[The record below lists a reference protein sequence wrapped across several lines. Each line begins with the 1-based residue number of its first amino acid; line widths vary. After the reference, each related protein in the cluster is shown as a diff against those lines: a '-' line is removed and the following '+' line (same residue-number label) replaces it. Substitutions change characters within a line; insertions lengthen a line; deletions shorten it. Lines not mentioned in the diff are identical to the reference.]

1 MSTVQNLLESIDL
14 GPIEIDANIKLVH
27 EAILIAGGDK
37 ESGSQYAIS
46 YNNIS
51 SNPAIAAVM
60 DEIVS
65 KVDWSKNASLRN
77 VDASHESTLRQC
89 VYYIACIIKPLAIAL
104 RDMVKQTHDQQAYAG
119 MSELVKFQSSIHK
132 GLTLTQLTE
141 IGYASWIA
149 AIEVC
154 TATRHQT
161 SIDEDYGAQA
171 ELNEL
176 WNGIYLKFK
185 DVREI
190 VLEVLHAAN
199 VSMNENS
206 PSIDTAAQWLL
217 LWNVLKYDIFGAN
230 QKGASWYNPGDSL
243 TVMMYKYTKYMLSN
257 TDQARQLKK
266 DSDTQYILDENH
278 IVVKDMANLGKND
291 SQLTILNEDTDFTC
305 YCYYKIYAIDG
316 LSKYSFEDP
325 IGRLVYRIVAA
336 VSNHVGLTSVKLPN
350 SKDSAAKLAADIKQK
365 FASFATSSTA
375 KALRLRLALI
385 EALESFED
393 KIPGDA
399 NEFGNWF
406 MDLNGQSNPNARDNL
421 KQAIQAIRR
430 DILYVGSSQV
440 NGQTMNHESVA
451 ATMLASPV
459 VTIGHADVTDRN
471 KSDDLNEAGK
481 LTSSCFKFKD
491 NELQIVYDPS
501 SMKSL
506 GADSMVSSVVP
517 EGAYQIDTIQ
527 SADIPKVYDNY
538 VSSVLVP
545 ASVSRS
551 QAWIMFFGIQAFSFL
566 NHGNLDDSVDVS
578 PVTASSLKALG
589 DARLMQNTKIS
600 MDARQADIINNKDFV
615 KGLVKYNFMSPDT
628 ANVFK
633 KRMDALDQLK
643 TSVPDSVVNSLTKIR
658 GVCDAYTKAVNHFAH
673 TYCKNNPDRI
683 SDVRQ
688 YIYAITPSIGLIL
701 NGKRDT
707 INQIVTTYVA
717 KNDSTSSDKV
727 ASADI
732 LTSVVVAY
740 TSMQNA
746 SHEDSV
752 EVRRL
757 VTTSYLTKLYTA
769 ISTFGEKMAD
779 TSAMASEIA
788 KQLHKCL
795 PENSDNIHKILV
807 DCDNELKSA
816 GSKKLKKAIREKYAE
831 AITESMTS
839 LLEAGSHVMPSIAM
853 MSNGLV
859 NNVIDS
865 ATGIDNEAVRQLKND
880 LDTVVKYIDTHSVT
894 NDMLDEVINVMA
906 EHMEGDP
913 AANVDA
919 LDNLKMS
926 QFVLRVK
933 QFRMMMTAIGKSAAQ
948 DTDVADDLA
957 DLHQSSIFDFDKG
970 GTESMD
976 ELNPFNQNNL
986 GNAYLKTTRLTDE
999 NAVDSPAVGHGS
1011 TDAVDFLEKIRDA
1024 VYQWSEADER
1034 SNEAKAELYEIEEF
1048 AKKFPSYQEID
1059 VNSFPK
1065 GTDDQKWNQ
1074 RMKQIIDN
1082 MESDEN
1088 ISSAIISHAKNCLR
1102 EKTEADGVTN
1112 VNSTLLDSYAKNNPS
1127 FSGMIKA
1134 LLDVRIS
1141 ATELDRTIRYL
1152 DAATNVRDSLIK
1164 YRSYS
1169 AANAEDAGDLRWYA
1183 YTDSDESAIAQIM
1196 CVLGTYIAAPH
1207 NYELNDLID
1216 SLTQI
1221 ESFIKKYSQNPLSV
1235 KVIGKVID
1243 KLKDVESY
1251 KPNDVPDTHYSKQ
1264 MSIYY
1269 ADVSAAIVKLIN
1281 QLGGFLLSR
1290 DQNDMNS
1297 RYLENTKP
1305 LARPNTDPEYGN
1317 ATDSFARSQLRAK
1330 MHDKVK
1336 TVGGRDEQVARKS
1349 YINLLKNDLSKNTE
1363 LAKLAFVLGSAFNAY
1378 DQMLTDERVNDV
1390 NNRSLNSVE
1399 DSLKGVELFKGRG
1412 SNDLQRELVSAI
1424 IDDERANDKNYP
1436 TVKEVVNAAL
1446 TRGHIMAYGQMYSDQ
1461 VKNTKNILHDSK
1473 NTVVAFD
1480 EQGNRTDPQNA
1491 VALTRQAITALATQ
1505 VGDSKSKDSQQAEA
1519 ERVKNV
1525 IPFNDV
1531 TDLVHD
1537 IRMCI
1542 FEKLYRDY
1550 GSVADD
1556 GTVSVNSYYSKKAS
1570 EQMKVAMRTM
1580 YDLCDDMD
1588 TPIAD
1593 IILVSSSVGQKIG
1606 RLSVMKY
1613 VKDQLID
1620 NGDLDL
1626 DVAGMISN
1634 EPDAYPQAMSDEVST
1649 ADTDWINGVTE
1660 LLSLIPDDLTKEQ
1673 VIRAVDLY
1681 NGSDLS
1687 RQELAKHDET
1697 RELLRVIDGLLRLDT
1712 STGVPTGFWGEDSTD
1727 RKQQIEKIFNLLCHF
1742 KTDDNDWDDCA
1753 GKLRELF
1760 ANEMDKSKGKLALN
1774 KSTPSNAALR
1784 KIYHRRL
1791 NPYYST
1797 KFNSNPAAYQS
1808 VVDQLESAGIIKD
1821 YGRIVKLKYPGMSF
1835 DVKTFKYIVS
1845 VALTLGHQITAKTV
1859 TDLFLM
1865 TLMFVLNGM
1874 RPERYLALKK
1884 DVAPLYERHDDI
1896 VSEARQVIN
1905 QSDRVKPEVH
1915 DELIKTK
1922 LGWLTPEAYN
1932 VMCAAAIST
1941 KFEKDANESTADR
1954 LVSAFIETFETLTQ
1968 GGNTTFDVSDMH
1980 RPVADDKTA
1989 DTENE
1994 VVPNG
1999 DDTGTAVTGT
2009 TEEDMSTEESS
2020 PEASNGGDAEEY
2032 DYSNTVDVSD
2042 GDDDYVVEVNSNVNP
2057 DTYYQQHV
2065 TDAKEPKGTKQPK
2078 QPKTPKEPKLKAADK
2093 PKGELSLMDQ
2103 LFSGKAPSLRRG
2115 HSTAKKATATNN
2127 ADLIDDDSLVM

>member
-1 MSTVQNLLESIDL
+1 MSTVKNLLESIDL

-37 ESGSQYAIS
+37 ASGSQYAIS

-77 VDASHESTLRQC
+77 VDESHESTLRQC
-89 VYYIACIIKPLAIAL
+89 VYYIACIVKPLAIAL

-119 MSELVKFQSSIHK
+119 VSELVKFQSAIHK

-161 SIDEDYGAQA
+161 SIDDDYGAQA

-176 WNGIYLKFK
+176 WNGIYLKFN

-190 VLEVLHAAN
+190 VIEVLHAAN
-199 VSMNENS
+199 VFMNENA

-243 TVMMYKYTKYMLSN
+243 TVMMYKYTKYVLSN

-266 DSDTQYILDENH
+266 DNATQYILDENH

-316 LSKYSFEDP
+316 LSKYSFDDP
-325 IGRLVYRIVAA
+325 IGRLVYRVFTSLMKYI
-336 VSNHVGLTSVKLPN
+336 GLSGTKLPN
-350 SKDSAAKLAADIKQK
+350 SKDAAAKLAAEVKQK
-365 FASFATSSTA
+365 FASFATESTA

-385 EALESFED
+385 EALETFED
-393 KIPGDA
+393 TIPGEA
-399 NEFGNWF
+399 QEFANWF
-406 MDLNGQSNPNARDNL
+406 MDLNGQTNPNARDNL

-491 NELQIVYDPS
+491 NELQIIYDPS

-517 EGAYQIDTIQ
+517 EGAYTIDTIQ

-578 PVTASSLKALG
+578 PVTATSLKALG
-589 DARLMQNTKIS
+589 DANLMQNTKIS

-615 KGLVKYNFMSPDT
+615 KGLVKYNFMTLDT

-633 KRMDALDQLK
+633 KRMEALDQLK
-643 TSVPDSVVNSLTKIR
+643 TTVPDSVVNSLTKIR

-717 KNDSTSSDKV
+717 KNDSNNSDKV

-732 LTSVVVAY
+732 LTSVVVSY
-740 TSMQNA
+740 TSMKNA

-769 ISTFGEKMAD
+769 ISTFGEKMAN
-779 TSAMASEIA
+779 TSAMVSEIA

-816 GSKKLKKAIREKYAE
+816 GSKKLKKAIREKYAD

-839 LLEAGSHVMPSIAM
+839 LLETGSHVMPSIAM
-853 MSNGLV
+853 MANGMV
-859 NNVIDS
+859 NNIIDN

-880 LDTVVKYIDTHSVT
+880 LDMVVKYIDAHAVT
-894 NDMLDEVINVMA
+894 NDMLDEVITVMA
-906 EHMEGDP
+906 EHMDGDT
-913 AANVDA
+913 AVNVDA

-948 DTDVADDLA
+948 DTDVAEDLA

-976 ELNPFNQNNL
+976 ELNQFNPNNL

-1024 VYQWSEADER
+1024 VYQWSDADER
-1034 SNEAKAELYEIEEF
+1034 SNEAKAELYEIDEF
-1048 AKKFPSYQEID
+1048 AKNFPSYQEID
-1059 VNSFPK
+1059 VDSLPN
-1065 GTDDQKWNQ
+1065 GTDDQKWNA
-1074 RMKQIIDN
+1074 RMKKIIEN

-1088 ISSAIISHAKNCLR
+1088 ISSAMISHAKSCLR
-1102 EKTEADGVTN
+1102 EKIDADGVTN
-1112 VNSTLLDSYAKNNPS
+1112 VNSSLLDSYAKNNPS
-1127 FSGMIKA
+1127 FAGMIKA

-1141 ATELDRTIRYL
+1141 ATDLDKTIRYL

-1169 AANAEDAGDLRWYA
+1169 AANAVDAGDLRWYA

-1207 NYELNDLID
+1207 NYDLSDLID

-1243 KLKDVESY
+1243 ALKDVYSY
-1251 KPNDVPDTHYSKQ
+1251 KPNDNSDTQYSKQ

-1269 ADVSAAIVKLIN
+1269 ADVAAAIVKLIN

-1305 LARPNTDPEYGN
+1305 LARPTNVSEYGN

-1330 MHDKVK
+1330 PHDKVK
-1336 TVGGRDEQVARKS
+1336 TVGGREEQAARKS
-1349 YINLLKNDLSKNTE
+1349 YIDLIKNDLSNNTE

-1446 TRGHIMAYGQMYSDQ
+1446 TRGSISTYGQMYSDQ
-1461 VKNTKNILHDSK
+1461 VKNTKNILHDTK
-1473 NTVVAFD
+1473 NTTVAFD
-1480 EQGNRTDPQNA
+1480 ENGNRTDPQNA
-1491 VALTRQAITALATQ
+1491 VALTRQTITALATQ
-1505 VGDSKSKDSQQAEA
+1505 VGDSVDDNDQ
-1519 ERVKNV
+1519 NV
-1525 IPFNDV
+1525 IPFNDIP
-1531 TDLVHD
+1531 DLVHD

-1542 FEKLYRDY
+1542 FQKLYRDY

-1556 GTVSVNSYYSKKAS
+1556 GTVSVNSYYRKKAS

-1606 RLSVMKY
+1606 RLAVMKY
-1613 VKDQLID
+1613 VKNQLID

-1626 DVAGMISN
+1626 DVAGMVSN

-1649 ADTDWINGVTE
+1649 ADMDWINGVAE
-1660 LLSLIPDDLTKEQ
+1660 LMSLIPDELTKEQ
-1673 VIRAVDLY
+1673 VMRAVDLY
-1681 NGSDLS
+1681 NGSELS

-1753 GKLRELF
+1753 GQLRELF
-1760 ANEMDKSKGKLALN
+1760 ANGLDKSKGKLTLN
-1774 KSTPSNAALR
+1774 TSTPSHAALR

-1835 DVKTFKYIVS
+1835 DVNTFKYIVS
-1845 VALTLGHQITAKTV
+1845 VALTLGHQITTKTV

-1865 TLMFVLNGM
+1865 TLMFVLNGI
-1874 RPERYLALKK
+1874 RPERYFALMK
-1884 DVAPLYERHDDI
+1884 DAAPLYEEHENI
-1896 VSEARQVIN
+1896 VNEARQVIN
-1905 QSDRVKPEVH
+1905 KSDRIKPEMH
-1915 DELIKTK
+1915 DELIKTQ

-1941 KFEKDANESTADR
+1941 KMDKDSNESAESHV
-1954 LVSAFIETFETLTQ
+1954 VSAFIDTFDTLTQ

-1980 RPVADDKTA
+1980 RPVADEQPSSNGN
-1989 DTENE
+1989 ENE
-1994 VVPNG
+1994 GVPNN
-1999 DDTGTAVTGT
+1999 DETGAEPVPHE
-2009 TEEDMSTEESS
+2009 TEDVKPTEESS
-2020 PEASNGGDAEEY
+2020 PEASNGGVSDAY
-2032 DYSNTVDVSD
+2032 DYSNTVKVSSD
-2042 GDDDYVVEVNSNVNP
+2042 TDEEPYEVEVNSNVNQ

-2065 TDAKEPKGTKQPK
+2065 TAAKESKAKQPK
-2078 QPKTPKEPKLKAADK
+2078 VLKAPKVKAADK
-2093 PKGELSLMDQ
+2093 PKGELSLMDR
-2103 LFSGKAPSLRRG
+2103 LFSGKAPSLRVPRYE
-2115 HSTAKKATATNN
+2115 KKTDKVKSN
-2127 ADLIDDDSLVM
+2127 ADMIDNDSLVM